1 MDFSYENQG
10 ANTYLVYEIKEG
22 DSIDTLSLG
31 MLTNN
36 SGTHQSPVYADG

>member
-22 DSIDTLSLG
+22 DSIGHVEPGDA
-31 MLTNN
+31 
-36 SGTHQSPVYADG
+36 HQ

>member
-31 MLTNN
+31 MLTNT
-36 SGTHQSPVYADG
+36 GTHQSPVYADG